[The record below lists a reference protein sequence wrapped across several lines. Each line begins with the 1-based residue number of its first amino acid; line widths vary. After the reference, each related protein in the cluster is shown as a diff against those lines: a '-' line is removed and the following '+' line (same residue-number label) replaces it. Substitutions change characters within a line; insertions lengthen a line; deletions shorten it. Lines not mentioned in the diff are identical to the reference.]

1 MNCVRC
7 KKECLS
13 NELVNG
19 YCYECRKYLGIDE
32 ENKENLKYEN
42 LENEVGHKIS
52 IVSSIIKYLGILVSI
67 ISAIACICIEEDKFV
82 GIVLATLLCSI
93 GIITYY
99 FLSLLLQ
106 ALAEI
111 LNLLENIKYKF

>member
-32 ENKENLKYEN
+32 ENKENLKYETI
-42 LENEVGHKIS
+42 ENEVGHKIS
-52 IVSSIIKYLGILVSI
+52 AVSSIMQIGMILSI
-67 ISAIACICIEEDKFV
+67 ISGLAYALLFKDDLFNVFV
-82 GIVLATLLCSI
+82 GIVSGLI
-93 GIITYY
+93 GIISFY
-99 FLSLLLQ
+99 FLSLLLE